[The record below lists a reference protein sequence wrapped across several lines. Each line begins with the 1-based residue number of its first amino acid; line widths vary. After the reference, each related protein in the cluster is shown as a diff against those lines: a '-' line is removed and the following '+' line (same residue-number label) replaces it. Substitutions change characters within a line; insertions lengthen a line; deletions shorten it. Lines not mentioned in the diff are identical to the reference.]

1 MVSLALVAGVIV
13 LIFVSLGNQGRVAS
27 EQFVEVDLQTQ
38 LRRGNDEIFSVLADA
53 HLIALSD
60 DARWVDFNYPKQA
73 VDAVTKIPIP
83 GALEL
88 RTDGT
93 VTYGIF
99 DSTTTPQSWIDNG
112 FYHLET
118 VDDAAETVTVSGNQ
132 WYAGQ
137 NNADFNVNGSI
148 DTTEAAGSTLTFV
161 PVRFEMTSY
170 RRSAADLGEFNKG
183 TNALAEA
190 NRLTKGYPRL
200 IRSAVVDYLTKAG
213 NKYAEPNPTGL
224 SNVETNGPFKMYTRT
239 LTLRCYRDSTP
250 RLAAPYDKGEGVFYM
265 RRLLAPS
272 PLQQANS
279 WTAAD
284 DTNGNGEYDDGEH
297 VSPDIYSLAPIVYK
311 GQYCPAD
318 TDYFLEDNPDTI
330 NNVCDFTETNNL
342 QPSLDGA
349 SKRYYHS
356 IKIVLYAVHDAATGG
371 LSRGIQGVKRVL
383 SSQTAI
389 RLRNGNIYR

>member
-53 HLIALSD
+53 HLVALSD

-73 VDAVTKIPIP
+73 VDAAGVPIP
-83 GALEL
+83 GALEM

-93 VTYGIF
+93 VNYGIF
-99 DSTTTPQSWIDNG
+99 DSTTSPQTWLQDG

-118 VDDAAETVTVSGNQ
+118 VDDAAETITVSGNQ

-137 NNADFNVNGSI
+137 NQVDFNGNGSI

-170 RRSAADLGEFNKG
+170 RRSAADVAEFNKG
-183 TNALAEA
+183 TNATAEA
-190 NRLTKGYPRL
+190 YRLSKGYPRL
-200 IRSAVVDYLTKAG
+200 IRSAIIDYPTKS
-213 NKYAEPNPTGL
+213 NSQYAEPNPTGL
-224 SNVETNGPFKMYTRT
+224 STVELKGPFKMYTRT

-250 RLAAPYDKGEGVFYM
+250 RLPAPFDKGEGVFYM
-265 RRLLAPS
+265 RRLNNLVS
-272 PLQQANS
+272 SLQTANS
-279 WTAAD
+279 YTD
-284 DTNGNGEYDDGEH
+284 LNGNGEYDDGEP
-297 VSPDIYSLAPIVYK
+297 VSPDIYGAAPIVYK
-311 GQYCPAD
+311 GQYCPPD
-318 TDYFLEDNPDTI
+318 TDQFKEENPDTI
-330 NNVCDFTETNNL
+330 NNVCDFTEL
-342 QPSLDGA
+342 SSLAPSLDGP
-349 SKRYYHS
+349 SKRYYHCL
-356 IKIVLYAVHDAATGG
+356 KIVLYAVHDGATGG